1 MQESKIVFAAS
12 AISATSS
19 TLFLLMPLLIG
30 VLIDDL
36 GLSNQD
42 AGFLAS
48 IYFGG
53 YLGVC
58 LSIVFWI
65 HKVNWRW
72 LSMLAHGLLIGGLS
86 GAAFTVNY
94 SFLLCLFFV
103 AGCGGGTL
111 FSLCIKILSASSKPD
126 RNFGFKLAAEQLVAA
141 VLLFLL
147 PWLVISNWGFRGF
160 CISVA
165 LVFAVL
171 SISTTWLPKALNR
184 PDETTH
190 ASNSQGTIGVWLAL
204 FCLMLFMAGLSGVWA
219 FVERIASS
227 NDISAVNIGRALSYG
242 VIGGGLGAFAAAALN
257 DRHGRAIPLLV
268 SLVLLSAVLFVLSIN
283 FDSAIF
289 IVVCIF
295 LSGMWNFSMAY
306 QMGVVANT
314 DKSGTLSV
322 LMSSGLALGAMI
334 GPGIA
339 GLIIRDNNFIPAT
352 VFAFISIL
360 LASIVL
366 ASIDSRSRG

>member
-1 MQESKIVFAAS
+1 MQESKTVFAAS

-36 GLSNQD
+36 ALSNSD

-48 IYFGG
+48 IYFAG

-58 LSIVFWI
+58 LSIVFWV

-72 LSMLAHGLLIGGLS
+72 LSLVAHGLLIGGLTA
-86 GAAFTVNY
+86 AAFTANY
-94 SFLLCLFFV
+94 SLLLCLFFI

-147 PWLVISNWGFRGF
+147 PWLVISTWGFKGF

-165 LVFAVL
+165 LVFLLL
-171 SISTTWLPKALNR
+171 SISTGWLPGALNR
-184 PDETTH
+184 PDE
-190 ASNSQGTIGVWLAL
+190 ASHVSSSKGSAATWLAL

-283 FDSAIF
+283 FDTAVF
-289 IVVCIF
+289 VVVCIF

-306 QMGVVANT
+306 QMGVVASV
-314 DKSGTLSV
+314 DRGGKLSV
-322 LMSSGLALGAMI
+322 LMSSSLALGAMV
-334 GPGIA
+334 GPAIA
-339 GLIIRDNNFIPAT
+339 GLLIEDNNFVPAT
-352 VFAFISIL
+352 AFAFVSIL
-360 LASIVL
+360 LASL
-366 ASIDSRSRG
+366 ALARIDSRSRV